1 MHSPVS
7 HVFPFIKTPSTK
19 TMTLT
24 ILDSA
29 HLELWKKSLSPPLQ
43 CWVNAHNF
51 KAEASNLLA
60 LPKSDH
66 SIQEWLL
73 GIDTSDTLYC
83 LGDLS
88 ERLNDGTYTLND
100 PFKLLKPDS
109 ALLGFALGSYRFQH
123 FITERKKKS
132 VSFKISPTLFDTL
145 KPMVESIFWVRDL
158 INFPAESLG
167 PSQLALEAK
176 ELAKTYEAKYKVIV
190 GDQLLEQGY
199 PLVHTVGRASD
210 DAPRMVEITWG
221 NAKHPKV
228 SLVGK
233 GVCFDSGGLDIKS
246 ADGMLIMRKDMG
258 GAAHAMGLA
267 RLIMHFKLPI
277 QLQLLLPMVENSI
290 SGHAYRPGDI
300 LMSRKGLS
308 IEIGNTDA
316 EGRLILADALA
327 RASESKP
334 ELIIDFATLTGAAR
348 IAMGPTIAAL
358 FSNMDTLADKL
369 QKLGETLNDPLWR
382 MPLYQPYKKLNR
394 SKFAD
399 LSNSPST
406 SYGGAIAAALFLEN
420 FVGKD
425 IPWAHFDIMAFNQS
439 AQAGRPEGG
448 EAMTLRAVFQYLK
461 DCYA

>member
-7 HVFPFIKTPSTK
+7 HVFPFIKTPSTQ
-19 TMTLT
+19 TVTLM

-43 CWVNAHNF
+43 SWVNAHNF
-51 KAEASNLLA
+51 KAEAGNLLA

-66 SIQEWLL
+66 SIQEWVL
-73 GIDTSDTLYC
+73 GIDASDTLYC

-88 ERLNDGTYTLND
+88 ERLNEGTYSLND
-100 PFKLLKPDS
+100 PFTLLKPDL

-132 VSFKISPTLFDTL
+132 VSLKISPTLFDSL
-145 KPMVESIFWVRDL
+145 QAMVESIFWVRDL

-176 ELAKTYEAKYKVIV
+176 ELAKAYEAQYKVIV

-246 ADGMLIMRKDMG
+246 ADGMLTMRKDMG

-290 SGHAYRPGDI
+290 NGNAYRPGDI

-308 IEIGNTDA
+308 VEINNTDA
-316 EGRLILADALA
+316 EGRLILADALT
-327 RASESKP
+327 RASETNP

-348 IAMGPTIAAL
+348 IAMGPTMAAL
-358 FSNMDTLADKL
+358 FSNTDSIANSL

-382 MPLYQPYKKLNR
+382 LPLYQPYKKLNR

-399 LSNSPST
+399 LSNAPST

-439 AQAGRPEGG
+439 AQPGRPEGG

-461 DCYA
+461 DRYA